1 MAVLRRG
8 DTGVAVADIRA
19 RLVRLRLLEPDT
31 EASLDAAE
39 YDDDVVQAVRA
50 FQQLRGIPADGIC
63 GPCCQHELGLRPL
76 PDLEHALDVQAV
88 RHLFPATRPSGIV
101 RHLSYLAAALAAF
114 GLVDRPMALLA
125 LAVIRAETEGFVPI
139 GEAPSH
145 WNTLPGMAPF
155 SAYEGRFGNRETGD
169 GARYRGRGFVQLT
182 GRSRYRRAGT
192 LLGIDLEA
200 LPELAN
206 APEVAACLLAAR
218 IRERADECRA
228 TLARGDLRRARRLV
242 NGSTHG
248 FARFRDV
255 FSRAETAGPPP
266 AAPLAGV
273 SGRATIKRRGS
284 VPASRDLIDGALS
297 CCVGCRW
304 HSGRC

>member
-1 MAVLRRG
+1 M
-8 DTGVAVADIRA
+8 
-19 RLVRLRLLEPDT
+19 
-31 EASLDAAE
+31 
-39 YDDDVVQAVRA
+39 
-50 FQQLRGIPADGIC
+50 ADGIC

-228 TLARGDLRRARRLV
+228 ALARGDARRAFFRTLAAVIDHGDGHGPLLLERFGFGRRHD
-242 NGSTHG
+242 GAHFGG
-248 FARFRDV
+248 FEKGFGFHDV
-255 FSRAETAGPPP
+255 VHPSEGEKGIHCRRRRRQG
-266 AAPLAGV
+266 
-273 SGRATIKRRGS
+273 RRGRPRFFCPLDPS
-284 VPASRDLIDGALS
+284 L
-297 CCVGCRW
+297 
-304 HSGRC
+304 